1 MDSLT
6 KRELEIM
13 DLFTL
18 GLKPHEISQKLSVP
32 CKTVEISVSNIYNL
46 PLKADFFLFI
56 LLNIT

>member
-32 CKTVEISVSNIYNL
+32 SQLVEASVSNIYKKL
-46 PLKADFFLFI
+46 EAEISKQKSGI
-56 LLNIT
+56 C